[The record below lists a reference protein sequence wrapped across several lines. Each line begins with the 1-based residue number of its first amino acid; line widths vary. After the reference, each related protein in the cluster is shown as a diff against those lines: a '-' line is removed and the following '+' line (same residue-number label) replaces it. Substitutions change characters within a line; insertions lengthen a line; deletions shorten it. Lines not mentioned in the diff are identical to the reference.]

1 MVIVTKDAVEKTL
14 SHIIDPKTGL
24 DVVEAGLISS
34 LAIRD
39 GGDVGFLITIDADD
53 LPVRQALQGVC
64 EQAVGRIEGVTKVTA
79 VLTAESGDMN
89 VPRPERRA
97 APWNLTRIPHVRKVI
112 LVASGKGGVGKSTT
126 AVMLARAAAKQG
138 KRVGLLDAD
147 ISGASIPRMMGLKDA
162 GQPSYMDGKLMPIT
176 KDGIK
181 CMSIGFI
188 IGDDAAI
195 MRGAMISK
203 ALAQMLRGV
212 AWGLA
217 DAPLDV
223 LFIDLPPGTGD
234 VHLSL
239 VQQVP
244 VAYGGGGAI
253 IVTTPQ
259 EVASE
264 DAAKCGEM
272 FGKTYVPILGII
284 ENMSHFQDPTSG
296 EISYIFGKGGGERL
310 AKKFDTKLLAEIP
323 LDIALREA
331 MDNGE
336 AFDVEGYESVINSL

>member
-1 MVIVTKDAVEKTL
+1 MPELSKDAVLKTL

-24 DVVEAGLISS
+24 DVVEAGLISGVS
-34 LAIRD
+34 IRD
-39 GGDVGFLITIDADD
+39 GGDIGFLITIDADD
-53 LPVRQALQGVC
+53 LPVRQALQTVC
-64 EQAVGRIEGVTKVTA
+64 EQAVGKQLEGVRKVTA
-79 VLTAESGDMN
+79 VLTAEGNMEA
-89 VPRPERRA
+89 PRSERKP
-97 APWNLTRIPHVRKVI
+97 APWNFTRIPHVKKII

-126 AVMLARAAAKQG
+126 AVMLARAATKAG

-147 ISGASIPRMMGLKDA
+147 VSGASIPRMMGMKDIGKPA
-162 GQPSYMDGKLMPIT
+162 FMDGMMMPIT
-176 KDGIK
+176 KDRIK
-181 CMSIGFI
+181 CMSMGFI

-203 ALAQMLRGV
+203 ALNQMLRGV
-212 AWGLA
+212 VWGAA
-217 DAPLDV
+217 DAPLDI

-272 FGKTYVPILGII
+272 FNKTYVPILGII
-284 ENMSHFQDPTSG
+284 ENMSHFTDPTSG

-310 AKKFDTKLLAEIP
+310 AKQFGTELLAEIP
-323 LDIALREA
+323 LDMSIREA
-331 MDNGE
+331 MDNGD
-336 AFDVEGYESVINSL
+336 AVDVEGYEGVITKL